1 MSNHPECRYAW
12 TLRRMALPFP
22 SGLVFCRLAGWQG
35 FFCFPEGSFHSSG
48 VREDEPRPV
57 RRMEILV

>member
-35 FFCFPEGSFHSSG
+35 FFVFQ
-48 VREDEPRPV
+48 REAFTRLECG
-57 RRMEILV
+57 RMSHGL